1 VGARPP
7 PELAHARSDS
17 VKGDGEGCD
26 GCTDGSPSLSRLG
39 VTCRLQERNYQTK
52 DR

>member
-1 VGARPP
+1 VQPSQP
-7 PELAHARSDS
+7 SP
-17 VKGDGEGCD
+17 
-26 GCTDGSPSLSRLG
+26 SPSLSRLG